1 MTMRMTVQQL
11 IDEFNHAVE
20 ESDAMKMLSMAQRL
34 LERDPDNGDYL
45 LLLLHTLEKLGR
57 ATADLNLIQR
67 FVLANSTNVV
77 GFTLLHRAYMERGQV
92 LEALLSLTYALS
104 IEPDNKDC
112 QALQSALLSQVDPK
126 YTHVRLNVMTTAR
139 VGHLCMEVEP
149 WARARSEQE
158 EGCLYLF
165 ISSPSIDP
173 ANSYLYKLL
182 GQVALIVESE
192 FFYRLYVSRP
202 LLLADDAFAEFP
214 YDLKL
219 AARGVPNNEIA
230 KVGFNNLIRIY
241 NNYPPCLAV
250 TEDAEKIAKDYLHA
264 FGIHA
269 DDRLVCL
276 HMRDSAY
283 MQRRFSDIDFS
294 YHDYRDADISTYR
307 DCVED
312 LIQKGY
318 KVVRIGADTDQELDF
333 SSPHYL
339 DLCVNRDPDCGDMIE
354 VFLLSVSAFFL
365 CTYAGPFGISALFDT
380 PMLAVNAA
388 PAIRNYPKHCHYI
401 PKLLYQ
407 GDKLISVTDIC
418 NGRKLGDAN
427 TSAIQLCFSGKE
439 LADYGYR
446 YENNSP
452 EDIRRA
458 VAEFE
463 KRVNG
468 DCFDDQLTGR
478 QKLFLDAVT
487 SELYTGDSKSVIC
500 DSFISDH
507 PEAFSEA

>member
-1 MTMRMTVQQL
+1 MATRMTVQQL
-11 IDEFNHAVE
+11 IDAFNHAAD
-20 ESDAMKMLSMAQRL
+20 ESDAMNMVSIAQQL

-45 LLLLHTLEKLGR
+45 LFLLHALELLGR
-57 ATADLNLIQR
+57 ATENLDLIQK
-67 FVLANSTNVV
+67 FVLAKSTNVV
-77 GFTLLHRAYMERGQV
+77 GFTLLHRAYMERGQI

-104 IEPDNKDC
+104 IEPDNRHC
-112 QALQSALLSQVDPK
+112 QTLQSALLSQIDPK
-126 YTHVRLNVMTTAR
+126 YTHVRLNAMTTSR

-149 WARARSEQE
+149 WARAISEQE

-165 ISSPSIDP
+165 ISSPSLPP
-173 ANSYLYKLL
+173 ANSYLYELL
-182 GQVALIVESE
+182 GQIASIVESE
-192 FFYRLYVSRP
+192 FFYRLYLSRP

-219 AARGVPNNEIA
+219 SGRGVPNIEIA

-250 TEDAEKIAKDYLHA
+250 TEQAEKIAKDYLHA

-283 MQRRFSDIDFS
+283 MQREFSGVDYS

-312 LIQKGY
+312 LVQKGY
-318 KVVRIGADTDQELDF
+318 KVVRIGAATNQELDF

-339 DLCVNRDPDCGDMIE
+339 DLCVNRDPNCGDLVE

-365 CTYAGPFGISALFDT
+365 CTYSGPFGIAALFDT
-380 PMLAVNAA
+380 PILAVNAA
-388 PAIRNYPKHCHYI
+388 PLTYPYPKHCHFI

-407 GDKLISVTDIC
+407 GDKLISVPDIC
-418 NGRKLGDAN
+418 NGQKLGDED
-427 TSAIQLCFSGKE
+427 TLPIKLCHSGE
-439 LADYGYR
+439 DLALYGYR
-446 YENNSP
+446 YESNSS
-452 EDIRRA
+452 EDIRKA

-463 KRVNG
+463 QRVNG
-468 DCFDDQLTGR
+468 DCFDDRLTGR
-478 QKLFLDAVT
+478 QKSFLDAVT
-487 SELYTGDSKSVIC
+487 GEFCMGDSKNVIC
-500 DSFISDH
+500 DGFIRDH
-507 PEAFSEA
+507 PEAFPGA